1 MMRKPYTVSE
11 INEYIDRLFS
21 SEPSFQNVMVEGEIT
36 NLKYNQSG
44 HIYFT
49 LKDNKSELSGIMWR
63 SKRMTGLEFDMSNG
77 DKVLVYGQIGVYA
90 AYGKYQI
97 YADKIEKSGIGE
109 LYIKFEAEKKKL
121 AEMGIFDSRYKKPLP
136 KYPRTVGVVTA
147 ETGAAVR
154 DIIQISARRNP
165 YVQLILSP
173 ARVQGEGAAESVAY
187 SLARLSELHPDV
199 IIIGRGG
206 GSIEDLWAFNEEI
219 VARAIF
225 NCPVP
230 VISAVGH
237 ETDTTIA
244 DLTADMRAPTPSAAA
259 ELAVPLASDIEE
271 RFLSDEQA
279 LLDNIDDAI
288 IRCRDH
294 AETLGLKLSA
304 MSPDKMI
311 LRCRQRAAYDE
322 NRMSVLM
329 ERSISIMR
337 KRILPDGNILS
348 GCIDKAVANAKYRA
362 GIDDSRLSREMESDI
377 SDGKHLMQK
386 MTAVLEGLSPLKRL
400 MSGYGYASD
409 ADGKH
414 IVSVDDVS
422 PGDKFNLRIYDGLIR
437 AVTADTE
444 KYKEDEY
451 HGKRK
456 EDSGRIISGA

>member
-1 MMRKPYTVSE
+1 MRKPYTVSE

-21 SEPSFQNVMVEGEIT
+21 AEPAFQSVVVEGEIT

-49 LKDNKSELSGIMWR
+49 LKDNRSELSGIMWR
-63 SKRMTGLEFDMSNG
+63 SKRASGLKFAMSNG
-77 DKVLVYGQIGVYA
+77 DKVLVRGQIGVYA

-97 YADKIEKSGIGE
+97 YADSIEKSGIGE

-173 ARVQGEGAAESVAY
+173 ARVQGVGAAESVAD
-187 SLARLSELHPDV
+187 SLQRLSELRPDV

-259 ELAVPLASDIEE
+259 ELAVPLASDIDE
-271 RFLSDEQA
+271 RFLSDATA
-279 LLDNIDDAI
+279 LFDNIEDAM

-294 AETLGLKLSA
+294 AKTLGLELSA
-304 MSPDKMI
+304 MSPEKMI
-311 LRCRQRAAYDE
+311 LRCRQRAAFDE
-322 NRMSVLM
+322 NRMSLSM
-329 ERSISIMR
+329 ERAISISR

-348 GCIDKAVANAKYRA
+348 GCMEKAVGNAKYRA
-362 GIDDSRLSREMESDI
+362 EMDGSSLSRDMEANI
-377 SDGKHLMQK
+377 SDGKHKMQK
-386 MTAVLEGLSPLKRL
+386 ITAMLEGLSPLKRL
-400 MSGYGYASD
+400 LAGYGYASG

-422 PGDKFNLRIYDGLIR
+422 PGDKINLRMYDGLIR
-437 AVTADTE
+437 AVTVDTE
-444 KYKEDEY
+444 KYKSNEENT
-451 HGKRK
+451 
-456 EDSGRIISGA
+456 